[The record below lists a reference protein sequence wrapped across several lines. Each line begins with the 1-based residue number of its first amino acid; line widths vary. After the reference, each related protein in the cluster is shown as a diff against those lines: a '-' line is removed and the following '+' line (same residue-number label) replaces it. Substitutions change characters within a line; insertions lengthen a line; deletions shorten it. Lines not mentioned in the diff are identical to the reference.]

1 MISSVSPL
9 SVRRQQVRSFAGSG
23 WGVSIWHIIDLFS
36 CTRKTIKSDSAA
48 LFFSWHFIDPTLT
61 DISNCHKHQPT
72 YGALSRRRFCFCI
85 LEGVLKKAQ
94 GRSGQ
99 KKKFCMFG
107 NKEAKSAGV
116 TLCINVNIDREP
128 VDVKEHFDICI
139 LKDYKDCSPLEYDV
153 HSSR

>member
-1 MISSVSPL
+1 
-9 SVRRQQVRSFAGSG
+9 
-23 WGVSIWHIIDLFS
+23 
-36 CTRKTIKSDSAA
+36 
-48 LFFSWHFIDPTLT
+48 
-61 DISNCHKHQPT
+61 
-72 YGALSRRRFCFCI
+72 
-85 LEGVLKKAQ
+85 
-94 GRSGQ
+94 
-99 KKKFCMFG
+99 MFG